1 MKLPLLEFVFA
12 LFLVSG
18 QIKAYLTYFKV
29 PMPVDFTLLMSSI
42 LLGVFFVSCVLHGP
56 NPRISKSQLRSCLL
70 LGLLLSWNAFSLFY
84 TISPAYSYEK
94 MTLFVLIGIC
104 FTLPIVVR
112 DIDAVMV
119 VRSYC
124 LLAFPMAII
133 FCHQMYTKYLSS
145 WDERFMTFQANYLAL
160 SELLG
165 FGLVCIFE
173 RWWIL
178 PSKAWQLPILISG
191 LAIMLLLGARG
202 PLLFVV
208 ACFVVRGV
216 KELVSGKV
224 KIKPKAVFQTIA
236 LFFMSVLLL
245 VGFYFSNPVA
255 VERLFERTLY
265 RFSSIGSEF
274 GQEER
279 VGTQTMTRVDLIDQA
294 LEYSFESVS
303 STLFGQG
310 VGGFGMRYFG
320 EDKRAYPHNIF
331 LEVLVETGI
340 IGLGLLVCFLASVF
354 FSLDLR
360 SSISPL
366 AVIYWLLNS
375 LKSHTIVDLKVLFAA
390 LALATIPPLIH
401 DSIDHIANRYKT
413 GRK

>member
-1 MKLPLLEFVFA
+1 MKLPIKEFVFA

-18 QIKAYLTYFKV
+18 QIKAYLTYFRI
-29 PMPVDFTLLMSSI
+29 PMPVDFTLVMSALLMVI
-42 LLGVFFVSCVLHGP
+42 FLVSCVLQGP
-56 NPRISKSQLRSCLL
+56 NPRISKSQLRSCII
-70 LGLLLSWNAFSLFY
+70 LGLLISWNAFTLFY

-94 MTLFVLIGIC
+94 LTLFVLIGIC
-104 FTLPIVVR
+104 FSMPIVIR
-112 DIDAVMV
+112 DIDTVMV

-124 LLAFPMAII
+124 LFAFPMAVI

-145 WDERFMTFQANYLAL
+145 WDEHFMTFQANYLAL

-178 PSKAWQLPILISG
+178 PNRAWQVPLLITG
-191 LAIMLLLGARG
+191 IAIMLLLGARG
-202 PLLFVV
+202 PLLFVL
-208 ACFVVRGV
+208 ACFAFRTVR
-216 KELVSGKV
+216 ELASGRV
-224 KIKPKAVFQTIA
+224 KIKPKAIVQTIS
-236 LFFMSVLLL
+236 LFFLSCILLA
-245 VGFYFSNPVA
+245 GFYVANPLA

-279 VGTQTMTRVDLIDQA
+279 VGSQTMTRVDLIDRA
-294 LEYSFESVS
+294 LDYTFESVG

-310 VGGFGMRYFG
+310 IGGFGMRYFG

-331 LEVLVETGI
+331 LEVLVESGI
-340 IGLGLLVCFLASVF
+340 VGLALLVCFLGSVLS
-354 FSLDLR
+354 SLDPR
-360 SSISPL
+360 PAISPL

-390 LALATIPPLIH
+390 LALATIPSLIH
-401 DSIDHIANRYKT
+401 ESYNHNSNKHNNR
-413 GRK
+413 RK

>member
-1 MKLPLLEFVFA
+1 MKLPLKEFVFA

-18 QIKAYLTYFKV
+18 QIKAYLTYFRV
-29 PMPVDFTLLMSSI
+29 PLPVDFTLVMSALLMVI
-42 LLGVFFVSCVLHGP
+42 FLVSCVLQGP
-56 NPRISKSQLRSCLL
+56 NPRISKSQLRSCIL
-70 LGLLLSWNAFSLFY
+70 LGLLIAWNAFTLFY
-84 TISPAYSYEK
+84 TVSPGYSYEK
-94 MTLFVLIGIC
+94 LTLFILIGIC
-104 FTLPIVVR
+104 FAVPVVLR

-124 LLAFPMAII
+124 LLAFPMAVI

-145 WDERFMTFQANYLAL
+145 WDEHFTTFQANYLAL

-178 PSKAWQLPILISG
+178 PSKAWQLPILILG

-208 ACFVVRGV
+208 ACFVFRAI
-216 KELVSGKV
+216 KELASGRV
-224 KIKPKAVFQTIA
+224 KIKPKAIVRSIA
-236 LFFMSVLLL
+236 LFFVSCILLA
-245 VGFYFSNPVA
+245 GFYISNPMA

-279 VGTQTMTRVDLIDQA
+279 VGSQTMTRVDLIDRA
-294 LEYSFESVS
+294 LDYTFESAG

-310 VGGFGMRYFG
+310 IGGFGVRYFG

-340 IGLGLLVCFLASVF
+340 IGLGLFICFLASVLLSF
-354 FSLDLR
+354 DLR
-360 SSISPL
+360 SAISPL

-390 LALATIPPLIH
+390 LALATIPSSNH
-401 DSIDHIANRYKT
+401 VSDDHTANQHNNR
-413 GRK
+413 RK